1 MIPFSIRH
9 LDSYCML
16 VRLSPEAQPFAL
28 LEGSRCIVDA
38 AARPAFRQ
46 LLSIPASE
54 GYAKAWGV
62 APSLI
67 YRARIAM
74 GLGSGHGGQRARSGR
89 RVAGASGAP
98 PLALLAPDDMGISV
112 QVVGS
117 GTTRTLVATL
127 ERQPMIMV
135 EGTLIVVEVSAIEE
149 LRDYLRGV
157 TIEEAMATLELT
169 NRSVVRLRKYVGV
182 KGWVP

>member
-9 LDSYCML
+9 LNDYCMI

-28 LEGSRCIVDA
+28 LEGSRCIVDL
-38 AARPAFRQ
+38 AARPAFREM
-46 LLSIPASE
+46 LSIPASE
-54 GYAKAWGV
+54 GYAQAWGV

-67 YRARIAM
+67 YRARIAL

-89 RVAGASGAP
+89 SPNGSAGAP
-98 PLALLAPDDMGISV
+98 PLALLSPEDMGVSV

-135 EGTLIVVEVSAIEE
+135 EGTLIVVEVSATEE

-157 TIEEAMATLELT
+157 TIDEAMATLKLT

-182 KGWVP
+182 KGWVS